1 MQLVMLSGGVGGARM
16 ARGLAAIPGADV
28 TVVVNTGDDDIIHG
42 LHVSADLDTVMYTLA
57 GVEGPHGW
65 GRAGESWRAMD
76 EMGRFDDADTSFRLG
91 DTDLAVNLYR
101 TGRLHRGDRLS
112 DITQSLCGGFGIP
125 TRVLP
130 ATDDDIRTI
139 VVTPAGE
146 FDFQTY
152 FVRRRHVD
160 PVLGVRFDGADAA
173 TPAPGVIE
181 AIERADAVLIAPS
194 NPVLSIWPILAIPGM
209 HSAVAA
215 VGIVVAVSPLIGGL
229 AVKGPAV
236 EAMSGVGLQS
246 DLAGVVAAYGG
257 LVTHLV
263 FDSEEVGTPP
273 PGVELLRTNT
283 MIAEAAAAARLGEE
297 IIEWLA

>member
-16 ARGLAAIPGADV
+16 ARGLAAIPGAEV

-65 GRAGESWRAMD
+65 GRAAESWRAMD
-76 EMGRFDDADTSFRLG
+76 EMDRFADADTSFRLG

-112 DITQSLCGGFGIP
+112 DITLSLCAGFGIA

-130 ATDDDIRTI
+130 ATDDDVRTT

-160 PVLGVRFDGADAA
+160 PVLGLRFDGADAA
-173 TPAPGVIE
+173 VPAPGVIE
-181 AIERADAVLIAPS
+181 AIEKADAVLIAPS
-194 NPVLSIWPILAIPGM
+194 NPVLSIWPILAIPGLR
-209 HSAVAA
+209 STVAA
-215 VGIVVAVSPLIGGL
+215 VGTVVAVSPLIGGV

-236 EAMSGVGLQS
+236 EAMRGVGLQS

-263 FDSEEVGTPP
+263 IDSEEVGTPP
-273 PGVELLRTNT
+273 PGVELLQTNT
-283 MIAEAAAAARLGEE
+283 MIAEAAAATRLGEE